1 MGLGAG
7 AWSESSSG
15 FTRGRFKG
23 GGKGRGKEFHREQE
37 GGWFQLRVGNRHRE
51 MHRRIETEVRD
62 P

>member
-15 FTRGRFKG
+15 FTGGRFKG

-37 GGWFQLRVGNRHRE
+37 GGWFQLRVGTGIGE
-51 MHRRIETEVRD
+51 
-62 P
+62 